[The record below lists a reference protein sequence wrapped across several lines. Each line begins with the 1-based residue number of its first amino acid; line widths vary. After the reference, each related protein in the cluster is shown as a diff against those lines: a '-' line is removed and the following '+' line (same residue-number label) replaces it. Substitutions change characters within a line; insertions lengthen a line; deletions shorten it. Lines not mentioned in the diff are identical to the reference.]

1 MQIFQ
6 DNLSKVM
13 ALMLNR
19 ENGCSSH
26 LQQKKMLLV
35 LPKTQDVGT
44 KISFRG
50 VHHNVLPIRVL

>member
-6 DNLSKVM
+6 DNLSKI

-19 ENGCSSH
+19 ENDCSSH

-35 LPKTQDVGT
+35 LPDTGCW
-44 KISFRG
+44 
-50 VHHNVLPIRVL
+50 HEN

>member
-6 DNLSKVM
+6 DNLSKIV

-19 ENGCSSH
+19 ENDCSSH
-26 LQQKKMLLV
+26 LKMLLV